1 MGTLAQDIK
10 FGFRLLRQRP
20 LLAAAI
26 TLSLALGIG
35 ANSAVFSLVNA
46 VLFRPMNVGNST
58 RLVSLYTSDYGGS
71 QYSASS
77 YADFVDFK
85 DKTDIFETLTAFSE
99 ISTPVRYENQT
110 ERAFGLLVS
119 GNYFDLLGVKAERGH
134 TFRPEEDQTAGAHP
148 VVVISHGMWLRRFHG
163 DPSLVDKTIFLNN
176 NGFTVIGITPEG
188 FTGTDLGRT
197 PDIFVPLQ
205 MYAQVGFEPA
215 LTSERSTRQFSIMGR
230 LKPGVD
236 ESRAQASLTVLA
248 SQLAQAYPDD
258 WKERT
263 QTPRRISVVGEKYS
277 RVSPEVRG
285 VLNGLAGLFLV
296 LVALVLLIAC
306 SNVSNILLARAA
318 ARQKEMAVRT
328 ALGASRKRL
337 IRQLLIESLLLAVLG
352 SAVGILIAPA
362 CINLLA
368 TTLLPPSDTPIPLDI
383 GINQRVI
390 LLTLLVG
397 LITSLLFGLV
407 PALHASRTDL
417 MLAMRDE
424 SAAAQTGSRR
434 FGVRNIL
441 VITQIAASLLL
452 LIVAG
457 LFIRSLQRAQHVDLG
472 YDINNV
478 LTVRADADFLDTRET
493 ARQVS
498 FYTRMLER
506 VRALPGVESA
516 SLADMV
522 PSGGGLRRSTIAVEN
537 YTPRLGESMDVLF
550 GVVAPDYFKTMGMTV
565 AGGREFNEQ
574 DREGVPRTAII
585 NETMA
590 RRYWPGQNA
599 LGKRITVP
607 GSKRGQIEVVGV
619 VKDATAYIFQDAPQ
633 PFFYLPYL
641 QNPSP
646 GMALHVRAK
655 GDAVAMFPA
664 LRNEI
669 NSLGES
675 VTLRDVK
682 TLADYMDESLL
693 MLRIASTLTGLF
705 GLLALSLAVVG
716 VFSVINYSTSRRTRE
731 IGIRLAL
738 GAQRSDIL
746 KLVMKEGL
754 IIVVVGVVVGLLVAF
769 AFGRLLASF
778 MFGST
783 GIDLSVFITLAL
795 MLVTIAMVA
804 CFIPAYRAT
813 KVDPNNALRYE

>member
-1 MGTLAQDIK
+1 MGTIAQDLK

-20 LLAAAI
+20 LLSAAI

-46 VLFRPMNVGNST
+46 VLLRPMNVGNSA
-58 RLVSLYTSDYGGS
+58 RLVSLYTSDYSGS

-77 YADFVDFK
+77 YADFADFR
-85 DKTDIFETLTAFSE
+85 DKTDAFETLTAFSD
-99 ISTPVRYENQT
+99 ISVLLRHENQT

-119 GNYFDLLGVKAERGH
+119 GNYFDLLGVKAARGR

-148 VVVISHGMWLRRFHG
+148 VVVISHGLWQRRFQG
-163 DPSLVDKTIFLNN
+163 DPALIDKTVFLNN

-236 ESRAQASLTVLA
+236 ESRGQASLDVLA

-263 QTPRRISVVGEKYS
+263 QTPRRISLVGEKYS

-285 VLNGLAGLFLV
+285 VLTGLAGLFLV

-352 SAVGILIAPA
+352 SVVGILIAPA
-362 CINLLA
+362 CVNLLA

-390 LLTLLVG
+390 LMTLLVG
-397 LITSLLFGLV
+397 LVTSLLFGLV

-424 SAAAQTGSRR
+424 SAASQTGSRR
-434 FGVRNIL
+434 FGIRNIL

-457 LFIRSLQRAQHVDLG
+457 LFIRSLQRAQQVDLG

-478 LTVRADADFLDTRET
+478 LTVRPDADFLDTRET

-506 VRALPGVESA
+506 VRALPGVEAA
-516 SLADMV
+516 SLADVV
-522 PSGGGLRRSTIAVEN
+522 PSGGGLRRSTIGVEN
-537 YTPRLGESMDVLF
+537 YVPRLGESMDVLF
-550 GVVAPDYFKTMGMTV
+550 GVVATDYFKTMGMTV
-565 AGGREFNEQ
+565 VAGREFNEQ
-574 DREGVPRTAII
+574 DREGVPRTAVI

-590 RRYWPGQNA
+590 RRYWPGQDA

-607 GSKRGQIEVVGV
+607 GTKRGQIEVVGV
-619 VKDATAYIFQDAPQ
+619 VRDATAYIFQDAPQ
-633 PFFYLPYL
+633 PFFYLSYL

-646 GMALHVRAK
+646 GMALHVRTK
-655 GDAVAMFPA
+655 GDALAMFPA
-664 LRNEI
+664 LRNDI
-669 NSLGES
+669 NSLGEN

-746 KLVMKEGL
+746 KLVMKEGM
-754 IIVVVGVVVGLLVAF
+754 IIVVVGVVIGLLVAF

-783 GIDLSVFITLAL
+783 GIDISVFIALAL
-795 MLVTIAMVA
+795 VLITIAMVA